1 MKLYTKLGGNL
12 WHSLL
17 DKEVFGSIYCLHG
30 LRKDKFGFVGGGEY
44 RSMKMIEFAN
54 NMFSLANH
62 ALDVGFFWGGL
73 IALLV
78 VYPVYFFKSNVKKY
92 AAEKRGQEL
101 LTQTIILFL
110 IVTGIALVWAAPET
124 IWWVWFN
131 KPISIGINVLTDIQ
145 TEKIL
150 TWKELAWLFSSAR
163 WLVGLLTFFA
173 LAYLLGREHGKNRW
187 LVSAVGH
194 IAVIAIGWIADF
206 WMGIF
211 FISVPVI
218 AAYYGALYSLANVI
232 LPASNPEDRIEK
244 KKKFFV
250 LASYTWGTQL
260 PITVVDEHAW
270 KKYDPRISGDITWEF
285 SEFPIPFLN
294 KLQRPG
300 LVWTRSHQVATVSG
314 GTKFKRVDGPGVA
327 FLGKLERLDQVFDLR
342 IQLRT
347 REIEVVSKD
356 GIRFIA
362 RYFTAFRIDNAE
374 WNKATYDTLRRANP
388 QLRGADK
395 LSHMEG
401 SFHFSHAR
409 VQATLGVTSTKAGED
424 GPLIY
429 WDQWVMNVIED
440 QTRKVISQKDLDEMW
455 RPANDYKFANAM
467 DVIANE
473 IKENSE
479 LLLRA
484 AGILLVVARV
494 VNFKFPFT
502 DEQGDEIAKQ
512 QISTWGSE
520 WERKRHGILAEAEAE
535 SERAQQEARAYAE
548 SLLLNSIAE
557 GLQKTHEIN
566 PELPRHVIAMRF
578 LSSLQDYV
586 HKEASEDEEDE
597 EEGVERSSEKKKRE
611 RLSRYFQEWQETFF
625 SGRGTEK

>member
-1 MKLYTKLGGNL
+1 MN
-12 WHSLL
+12 
-17 DKEVFGSIYCLHG
+17 V
-30 LRKDKFGFVGGGEY
+30 
-44 RSMKMIEFAN
+44 IEFIN
-54 NMFSLANH
+54 DMFGLANGK
-62 ALDVGFFWGGL
+62 LDFAFLWGGL
-73 IALLV
+73 ILLVV
-78 VYPVYFFKSNVKKY
+78 VYPVYFFASNLKKY
-92 AAEKRGQEL
+92 TNEHHGQEL
-101 LTQTIILFL
+101 LTQTIILVL
-110 IVTGIALVWAAPET
+110 IVSGIALIWASPE
-124 IWWVWFN
+124 IGWLIWFN
-131 KPISIGINVLTDIQ
+131 EPVSIGVDVFTDFQ
-145 TEKIL
+145 TLVYL
-150 TWKELAWLFSSAR
+150 TWDELAWIFSSIR
-163 WLVGLLTFFA
+163 WGILSCTIFA
-173 LAYLLGREHGKNRW
+173 LAYFLGHEHGKNRW
-187 LVSAVGH
+187 LISAVGH
-194 IAVIAIGWIADF
+194 IAVTAVGWIVNF
-206 WMGIF
+206 WMGII
-211 FISVPVI
+211 FISIPII
-218 AAYYGALYSLANVI
+218 AMYYGALYNLANVI
-232 LPASNPEDRIEK
+232 LPASNPEDRAEK

-250 LASYTWGTQL
+250 LASYTWGTQS
-260 PITVVDEHAW
+260 PMMVVDDHAW
-270 KKYDPRISGDITWEF
+270 KKYDPRIPGDITWEF
-285 SEFPIPFLN
+285 SEFPLPLLN

-300 LVWTRSHQVATVSG
+300 LIWTKSHQVATISG

-327 FLGKLERLDQVFDLR
+327 FTGKLERLDQVFDLR

-347 REIEVVSKD
+347 KEIEVVSKD
-356 GIRFIA
+356 GIRFTA
-362 RYFTAFRIDNAE
+362 RYFTAFRIDKE
-374 WNKATYDTLRRANP
+374 DWSKELYDKIRPLNP
-388 QLRGADK
+388 LLRGADK
-395 LSHMEG
+395 LSYAKG

-409 VQATLGVTSTKAGED
+409 IQATLGTTGTKVTEGT
-424 GPLIY
+424 PLIL

-440 QTRKVISQKDLDEMW
+440 QTRKIISQKNLDEMW

-473 IKENSE
+473 IKGNSE
-479 LLLRA
+479 MLLRA

-520 WERKRHGILAEAEAE
+520 WERKRHGILAKAEAE

-597 EEGVERSSEKKKRE
+597 EEGMERSGEKKKRAG
-611 RLSRYFQEWQETFF
+611 LSRYFQEWQETFF